1 MLRLP
6 FHILFVILLCSLL
19 CAAPAFATDQLAQ
32 ATGRVCGDCHLDPAG
47 GGELTALGISALPL
61 LESTG
66 TPAADHSAASLLHL
80 LAGYLHLLFGV
91 LWFGTILYVHIVLKP
106 AYAAG
111 GLPRGEKQV
120 GMLSFFMM
128 GITGAI
134 LVHYRVPELATLLET
149 RWGILLLIKVGLYLL
164 MLISAVVVIRIIGPL
179 LGRKQQPAAAVDPL
193 SLTGLQNHDGQEGR
207 PAWFACDGRIYDA
220 SASKMWKN
228 GSHMQ
233 RHAAGTDL
241 SSAIGLAPHGPE
253 VFDRLPLVGE
263 LNETGP
269 TKPPLP
275 TRLFYA
281 VAYMNL
287 GLVFIILFIVALWRW
302 G

>member
-1 MLRLP
+1 MPLRT
-6 FHILFVILLCSLL
+6 FSLL
-19 CAAPAFATDQLAQ
+19 MLFLLVTGVTSSVATDQLAE
-32 ATGRVCGDCHLDPAG
+32 ATGRLCADCHLDPAG
-47 GGELTALGISALPL
+47 GGELTAFGLSALPL
-61 LESTG
+61 LADAG
-66 TPAADHSAASLLHL
+66 TAAAGRSAADLLHL

-111 GLPRGEKQV
+111 GLPRGEKRV
-120 GMLSFFMM
+120 GVLSFFMM

-134 LVHYRVPELATLLET
+134 LVHFRVSDLAVLTDT
-149 RWGILLLIKVGLYLL
+149 RWGQLLLLKVALYLL
-164 MLISAVVVIRIIGPL
+164 MLISAIVVIRVIGPL
-179 LGRKQQPAAAVDPL
+179 LGRKEKPATDTDPL
-193 SLTGLQNHDGQEGR
+193 TPGGLQSHDGQEGR
-207 PAWFACDGRIYDA
+207 PAWFACDGQIYDA

-241 SSAIGLAPHGPE
+241 SSAIGLAPHGTE
-253 VFDRLPLVGE
+253 VFERLPLVGE
-263 LNETGP
+263 LRDTGP

-287 GLVFIILFIVALWRW
+287 ALVFIILFIIALWRW